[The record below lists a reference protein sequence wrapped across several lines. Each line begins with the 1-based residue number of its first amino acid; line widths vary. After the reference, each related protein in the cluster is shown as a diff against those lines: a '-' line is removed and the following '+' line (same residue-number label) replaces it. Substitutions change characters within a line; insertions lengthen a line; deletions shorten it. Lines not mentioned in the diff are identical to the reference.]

1 MPSQRYYRD
10 KEGAFYAADGM
21 QSRQDVWRNDQ
32 RHQPN
37 IGYGY
42 FAVKPEY
49 VGRFSGGVRRF
60 SDQPYPQRAYNLPPQ
75 PLQRSLP
82 YYHQNGYVPYPY
94 PVLIGGNDHR
104 RAVVRKKHHASKTAQ
119 KRQRSSA
126 QFYPGISYPNSGH
139 QRYTHYAAAFPSSPS
154 SPLQN
159 NDATSPNYLTYQQS
173 LSVDDTA
180 QHHDVPNYFHNTG
193 KNQTPVW
200 YKNETELPNTFAS
213 RFTRDNRPY
222 YISEEKTRGGE
233 ILKYDEFGR
242 KYFANSV
249 DEVEE
254 EIERNVQDI
263 SSDLENYKNEIIL
276 RPPGSRAGLAISR
289 PISRIENV
297 AARTTSRNEVE
308 KQGSKYNNVV
318 QTASQHLTTP
328 SWTSQLASI
337 LRSKQDSGSN
347 KSKPYHIRP
356 RSKPPAQHTQVI
368 HKFLP
373 DATFGIHQHIMETD
387 DHAFYDFE
395 CNCNGCSS
403 GNNAG
408 PLPEDN
414 KNNLGHSYYNLLDDE
429 GNNNKGHF
437 EHHDANNN
445 DIDFG
450 ANLRISDKTSSLN
463 ASIPCHFDAKN
474 VPKLR

>member
-1 MPSQRYYRD
+1 MPTKRYYRD
-10 KEGAFYAADGM
+10 KEGAFYAAEGL

-32 RHQPN
+32 RYQPN
-37 IGYGY
+37 VGYGY

-60 SDQPYPQRAYNLPPQ
+60 SDQPYHHRAYNLPPQ

-82 YYHQNGYVPYPY
+82 YHHQNGYVPYPY
-94 PVLIGGNDHR
+94 PVLIGGNDQR
-104 RAVVRKKHHASKTAQ
+104 RAIVRKKHTSKSSH

-126 QFYPGISYPNSGH
+126 QFYPGSNYPNAGH
-139 QRYTHYAAAFPSSPS
+139 QYHAQYATAFPSSPS

-159 NDATSPNYLTYQQS
+159 TDTISPNYLTYQQS
-173 LSVDDTA
+173 LSVDDTTNH
-180 QHHDVPNYFHNTG
+180 QDVPNFFQNTG
-193 KNQTPVW
+193 KTHTPIW

-222 YISEEKTRGGE
+222 YISEEKSRGGE
-233 ILKYDEFGR
+233 SRKFNEIGG
-242 KYFANSV
+242 KYFANSI

-297 AARTTSRNEVE
+297 AARLTSRNEVE

-337 LRSKQDSGSN
+337 LRSKQENSSN
-347 KSKPYHIRP
+347 KSKPHNIRP

-395 CNCNGCSS
+395 CNCNGCNG
-403 GNNAG
+403 GNNVG
-408 PLPEDN
+408 LLPEDD
-414 KNNLGHSYYNLLDDE
+414 KSNLGHSYYNLLDDE
-429 GNNNKGHF
+429 ERNNRGHF
-437 EHHDANNN
+437 EQHDANNN
-445 DIDFG
+445 NIDIG
-450 ANLRISDKTSSLN
+450 TNLRISDKSSSLN
-463 ASIPCHFDAKN
+463 NSLTQFDAQN

>member
-10 KEGAFYAADGM
+10 KEGAFYAADGL
-21 QSRQDVWRNDQ
+21 QSRQDVWRNDP

-49 VGRFSGGVRRF
+49 VGRFSGGIRRF
-60 SDQPYPQRAYNLPPQ
+60 SDQPQPHRSYNLPPQ
-75 PLQRSLP
+75 HLQRSLP
-82 YYHQNGYVPYPY
+82 YYHPNGYVPYPY
-94 PVLIGGNDHR
+94 PALISGNDHR
-104 RAVVRKKHHASKTAQ
+104 RAVVRKKHASKSAQ

-126 QFYPGISYPNSGH
+126 QFYPGVTYPNAG
-139 QRYTHYAAAFPSSPS
+139 QQYYNNYAAAFPSSPS

-159 NDATSPNYLTYQQS
+159 LDATSPSYLTYQQAI
-173 LSVDDTA
+173 SVDDTA
-180 QHHDVPNYFHNTG
+180 QRQQYFQNTG
-193 KNQTPVW
+193 KNPTPIW

-222 YISEEKTRGGE
+222 YISDEKSRGGE
-233 ILKYDEFGR
+233 SSRYDEYGR
-242 KYFANSV
+242 KYHSNSM

-289 PISRIENV
+289 PISRIENI
-297 AARTTSRNEVE
+297 AARPTSRNEVE

-318 QTASQHLTTP
+318 QSASQHLTTP

-337 LRSKQDSGSN
+337 LRSKQESSSN
-347 KSKPYHIRP
+347 KTKPHDTRI
-356 RSKPPAQHTQVI
+356 RSKPPPQHTQVI

-395 CNCNGCSS
+395 CNCNGCN
-403 GNNAG
+403 GGDNVG

-414 KNNLGHSYYNLLDDE
+414 KSNLGHSYYNLLDD
-429 GNNNKGHF
+429 GNNRGHF
-437 EHHDANNN
+437 EHDPNNN
-445 DIDFG
+445 NIDLG
-450 ANLRISDKTSSLN
+450 ANMRISDKSSSLN
-463 ASIPCHFDAKN
+463 NSLTHFDARN